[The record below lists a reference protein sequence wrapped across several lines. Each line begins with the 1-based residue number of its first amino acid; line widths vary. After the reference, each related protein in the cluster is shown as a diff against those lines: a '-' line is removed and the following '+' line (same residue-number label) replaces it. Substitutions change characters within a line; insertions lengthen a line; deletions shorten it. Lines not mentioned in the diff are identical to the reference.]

1 MRALVRS
8 VLDSLMESIDVVGMV
23 AGAAAG
29 AILGFTYSPATLPDT
44 LLLPVTGI
52 TALLGAIGTSTALDL
67 ALAPVRRRLTQARYT
82 DPTTPA
88 TVPGTLPEA
97 LAEIS
102 QATEHDAA
110 ARAAQ
115 AAYRIDNARSE
126 LRSEERWRGYETGE
140 ASYYVAPG
148 VHLYYRAN
156 KDQHG
161 YPRHSFTLLTGDSP
175 EETPIEGLGEIHE
188 CLLQRTKALVTHPA

>member
-8 VLDSLMESIDVVGMV
+8 VLDSVVESTDIVGMV
-23 AGAAAG
+23 AGAGAG
-29 AILGFTYSPATLPDT
+29 AVLGFTYSPAGLPDA

-52 TALLGAIGTSTALDL
+52 TALLGALGTSTALDL

-82 DPTTPA
+82 DRTTPA

-102 QATEHDAA
+102 RATEHDAA

-115 AAYRIDNARSE
+115 AAYRIDTARSE

-140 ASYYVAPG
+140 ASYYLAPG
-148 VHLYYRAN
+148 VHLYYRPAKN
-156 KDQHG
+156 QQG
-161 YPRHSFTLLTGDSP
+161 YPRHTYTLLTGDSP
-175 EETPIEGLGEIHE
+175 EETPVEGLGEIRE
-188 CLLQRTKALVTHPA
+188 YLLQRAKAFGLLPV